1 MRFISALV
9 ILIGLFFSI
18 IIITIALVEKVDPS
32 CRTVEVI
39 YNQCKTNC
47 KVIFTD
53 GNTGVV
59 TNGANT
65 GDRVCRDNVNTYYI
79 NSKE

>member
-1 MRFISALV
+1 MRLILAL
-9 ILIGLFFSI
+9 ILLIVGIFLITAGLTMI
-18 IIITIALVEKVDPS
+18 VEKIDPP

-65 GDRVCRDNVNTYYI
+65 GDRVCRANVNTYYI